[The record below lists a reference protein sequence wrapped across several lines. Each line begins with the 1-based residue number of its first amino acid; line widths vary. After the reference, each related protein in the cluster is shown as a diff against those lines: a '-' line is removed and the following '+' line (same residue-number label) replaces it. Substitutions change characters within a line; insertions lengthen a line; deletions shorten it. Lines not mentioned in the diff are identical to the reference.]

1 MDADPQQMAA
11 MMAAQGGKAGGAPSQ
26 EDIEAQEEAKRNAEE
41 QRRTMLAA
49 CMTNEARER
58 LSRIAIVKPEKAR
71 GIENMIL
78 AAAQR
83 GALGAKVTEER
94 LVELLEQINEREG
107 ASKPKITIQRRRP
120 NLFEDD

>member
-1 MDADPQQMAA
+1 MQTEEQQRLAA
-11 MMAAQGGKAGGAPSQ
+11 MMAAQGGQGAPSQ
-26 EDIEAQEEAKRNAEE
+26 EELEAQEEAKRSAEE

-58 LSRIAIVKPEKAR
+58 LARIAIVKPEKAR
-71 GIENMIL
+71 GVENMIL

-83 GALGAKVTEER
+83 GALSAKVSEER
-94 LVELLEQINEREG
+94 LVQLLEQVNEREG

-120 NLFEDD
+120 NLFDDD

>member
-1 MDADPQQMAA
+1 MADEQQRLAA
-11 MMAAQGGKAGGAPSQ
+11 MMAAQGGKGAPSQ
-26 EDIEAQEEAKRNAEE
+26 EEMEAQEEAKRSAEE
-41 QRRTMLAA
+41 QRRAMLAS

-71 GIENMIL
+71 GVENMIL

-83 GALGAKVTEER
+83 GALTAKVSEER
-94 LVELLEQINEREG
+94 LVQLLEQVNEREG

-120 NLFEDD
+120 NLFDDD